1 MSQNITSVFISCD
14 LWTETSAPVA
24 NASAITISSDAT
36 YLAVTE
42 YGGGILT
49 SNDGGVNWTRTDAP
63 VGLWQAIA
71 SSADGTH
78 LAAVEQTGPS
88 SPPGNIYTSSDAGA
102 TWSLTSAP
110 GANWSSI
117 ASSAD
122 GTHLVASSSHPDIT
136 NTVVPQI
143 TYVGAIYIS
152 LDGGVTW
159 SKTSE
164 QGPASQVAI
173 SAAGI
178 RVAAAFPTI
187 VGGVDVESFVQ
198 GESGGV
204 DNSPDGGLTW
214 VTDLCRPRA
223 NAAPAGL
230 AASSLCR
237 QTVAPW
243 RSPAKRSHKEAMA
256 ALYYRLPCSDLSRF
270 RTMVA
275 RPGLYPAHPPTMIG
289 YRSLRLRTAGASL
302 PLLHPP
308 HPRGVKVMFT
318 HRATAALPET

>member
-214 VTDLCRPRA
+214 VT
-223 NAAPAGL
+223 APLPTSRECGTCGFSGFL
-230 AASSLCR
+230 ALSPDGSTLAVPSKAEPQRSDGGIILPAPVFGFVEISHDGGATWALSGAPTNHDWLSVASSADGRRLFA
-237 QTVAPW
+237 VAT
-243 RSPAKRSHKEAMA
+243 SPTSPGSQGNVYAS
-256 ALYYRLPCSDLSRF
+256 SDGGI
-270 RTMVA
+270 T
-275 RPGLYPAHPPTMIG
+275 
-289 YRSLRLRTAGASL
+289 
-302 PLLHPP
+302 
-308 HPRGVKVMFT
+308 
-318 HRATAALPET
+318 